1 MDMKSVL
8 IILEIVMLILEL
20 IKKGLGESDVIDIV
34 SSEYDVDIS
43 FIKSFFK

>member
-1 MDMKSVL
+1 MKD
-8 IILEIVMLILEL
+8 ILTIVQIVMLILEL
-20 IKKGLGESDVIDIV
+20 IKKGFEESEVTDMV

>member
-1 MDMKSVL
+1 MKD
-8 IILEIVMLILEL
+8 ILTIVQIVVLILEL
-20 IKKGLGESDVIDIV
+20 IKKGFEESEVTDMV

>member
-1 MDMKSVL
+1 MKNIL
-8 IILEIVMLILEL
+8 IIVQIVMLILEL
-20 IKKGLGESDVIDIV
+20 IKKGLEENDVIDIV

>member
-1 MDMKSVL
+1 MKNIL
-8 IILEIVMLILEL
+8 IIVQIVMLILEL
-20 IKKGLGESDVIDIV
+20 IKRGLEESEVIDIL

>member
-1 MDMKSVL
+1 MKSVL